1 MANTSIAEIPG
12 ISYAAGKAI
21 IGAQR
26 ALARVSAFT
35 TNFSDETV
43 NSIGDALVVKVFKGG
58 EASVFNVDTNDYET
72 TDGTMEQVT
81 IKFDTHLKHTFS
93 FTDEEASKFNTTG
106 IWADAGKTA
115 GKVLA
120 RGIEKFVTQ
129 KITAEAIS
137 ATHTLGTVSKT
148 NIAKLRKKCA
158 EVGADTADSV
168 LLLAP
173 DQFAD
178 LLALLDTNV
187 YGGAEAIQKGK
198 IDGLYGFKAV
208 MEGSQLPAGTIGA
221 VIPETAI
228 VVASRQVPVNCK
240 GNYEEVGSIV
250 DENSGLVLGMRRHG
264 APAKGKNFATLEV
277 LMGCALVQ
285 PDKCIRLVTSA

>member
-1 MANTSIAEIPG
+1 MADTSIAEIPG

-72 TDGTMEQVT
+72 TDGSMEQVT

-93 FTDEEASKFNTTG
+93 FTDEEATKFNTTG
-106 IWADAGKTA
+106 IWADAGKIA

-129 KITAEAIS
+129 KITADAIS
-137 ATHTLGTVSKT
+137 ATYSLGTVSKA

-158 EVGADTADSV
+158 EVGADPADSV

-178 LLALLDTNV
+178 LLALLDSNV
-187 YGGAEAIQKGK
+187 YGGAEAIKNGK

-208 MEGSQLPAGTIGA
+208 MEGTQLPTGTIGA

-228 VVASRQVPVNCK
+228 VVASRKVPVNCK
-240 GNYEEVGSIV
+240 ANYEEVGEMV

-264 APAKGKNFATLEV
+264 APAKGHNFATLEV
-277 LMGCALVQ
+277 LMGCELVQ
-285 PDKCIRLVTSA
+285 ADKCVRLVTSA

>member
-1 MANTSIAEIPG
+1 MANTSIADIPG

-43 NSIGDALVVKVFKGG
+43 KSIGDALVVKVFKGG
-58 EASVFNVDTNDYET
+58 EASVFDVDTNDYEK
-72 TDGTMEQVT
+72 TDGSMEHVT

-93 FTDEEASKFNTTG
+93 FTDEDAAKFNTTG

-115 GKVLA
+115 GKVLS

-129 KITAEAIS
+129 KITAEAIA
-137 ATHTLGTVSKT
+137 ATQTLGTVSKA
-148 NIAKLRKKCA
+148 NIAKIRKGCA
-158 EVGADTADSV
+158 NVEADPADSV

-173 DQFAD
+173 DPFAD
-178 LLALLDTNV
+178 LLALLDSNI
-187 YGGAEAIQKGK
+187 YGGAEAIRDGK
-198 IDGLYGFKAV
+198 IDGLYGFKSI
-208 MEGSQLPAGTIGA
+208 MEATQLPAGTIGA
-221 VIPETAI
+221 VIPETAL
-228 VVASRQVPVNCK
+228 VVASRKVPVNSK
-240 GNYEEVGSIV
+240 ANYEEVGEMV
-250 DENSGLVLGMRRHG
+250 DEVSGLILGWRRHG
-264 APAKGKNFATLEV
+264 APAKGLNFGTLEV
-277 LMGCALVQ
+277 LMGSELAQ

>member
-1 MANTSIAEIPG
+1 MADTSIAEIPG

-43 NSIGDALVVKVFKGG
+43 NSVGDALVVKVFNGG
-58 EASVFNVDTNDYET
+58 EASEFDVDTNNYEH
-72 TDGTMEQVT
+72 TDGSMTQVT

-106 IWADAGKTA
+106 IWADNGKIA

-120 RGIEKFVTQ
+120 RGIEKFVTE
-129 KITAEAIS
+129 KITADAIT
-137 ATHTLGTVSKT
+137 ATYAMASVTKA
-148 NIAKLRKKCA
+148 NIAKIRKQCA
-158 EVGADTADSV
+158 AVETDPADSV

-178 LLALLDTNV
+178 LLALLDSNV
-187 YGGAEAIQKGK
+187 YGGAEAIKNGK

-208 MEGSQLPAGTIGA
+208 MEATKLPTGTIGA

-240 GNYEEVGSIV
+240 GNYEEVGSMV

-264 APAKGKNFATLEV
+264 APSKGQNFATLEV
-277 LMGCALVQ
+277 LMGCGLVQ
-285 PDKCIRLVTSA
+285 ADKCIRLVTSA